1 MMRTSAT
8 GSEGFTLVVVM
19 VVVVIIG
26 LAAALTVLA
35 LPDSR
40 PSLAQEGERFAVALA
55 QVRDQAVLT
64 NRTNTVRVDA
74 GGYSVAGAPRVDWS
88 EGDAV
93 TIVTADGA
101 PTSAAS
107 LSFDPTGV
115 AGPAM
120 VTLRRRDRQA
130 SVRLD
135 QSGQVSVDA
144 TR

>member
-1 MMRTSAT
+1 MTRTLAT
-8 GSEGFTLVVVM
+8 GSEGFTLVEVL

-35 LPDSR
+35 LPDPR
-40 PSLAQEGERFAVALA
+40 PSLAQQGERFAVALA
-55 QVRDQAVLT
+55 QIRDQAVLT
-64 NRTNTVRVDA
+64 NRTNTMRVDA
-74 GGYSVAGAPRVDWS
+74 AGYSVAGAPRVDWS

-115 AGPAM
+115 AGPAV
-120 VTLRRRDRQA
+120 VTIRRGERQA

>member
-1 MMRTSAT
+1 MTPTSET
-8 GSEGFTLVVVM
+8 GSEGFTLVEVL

-35 LPDSR
+35 LPDPR

-64 NRTNTVRVDA
+64 NRNHTVRVDA
-74 GGYSVAGAPRVDWS
+74 GGYGVAGAPRVDWA

-93 TIVTADGA
+93 TIMTADGA

-115 AGPAM
+115 AGPAT
-120 VTLRRRDRQA
+120 VTIRRRERQA

>member
-1 MMRTSAT
+1 MTPTSAT
-8 GSEGFTLVVVM
+8 GSEGFTLVEVL
-19 VVVVIIG
+19 VVVVIVG

-35 LPDSR
+35 LPDPR
-40 PSLAQEGERFAVALA
+40 PSLAQQSERFAVALA
-55 QVRDQAVLT
+55 QVRDQAVLS
-64 NRTNTVRVDA
+64 NRTSTVRVDA
-74 GGYSVAGAPRVDWS
+74 GGYSVPDAPRVNWA

-101 PTSAAS
+101 PASAAS

-115 AGPAM
+115 AGPAT
-120 VTLRRRDRQA
+120 VTIRRRDRQA

-135 QSGQVSVDA
+135 QAGRVNVDA